1 MKLRNDKEINAFFA
15 SAHSPTEPT
24 EVSGREYS
32 PTDCTDTHR
41 LGEPTKL
48 SSHRSFCEFGE
59 FCGRTTEGGVGMAG
73 MPYPPTK
80 TPTDCT
86 YVHRLGATN
95 AT

>member
-15 SAHSPTEPT
+15 SA
-24 EVSGREYS
+24 Y
-32 PTDCTDTHR
+32 
-41 LGEPTKL
+41 LG
-48 SSHRSFCEFGE
+48 G
-59 FCGRTTEGGVGMAG
+59 GMAG

-86 YVHRLGATN
+86 DTHRLGGKN